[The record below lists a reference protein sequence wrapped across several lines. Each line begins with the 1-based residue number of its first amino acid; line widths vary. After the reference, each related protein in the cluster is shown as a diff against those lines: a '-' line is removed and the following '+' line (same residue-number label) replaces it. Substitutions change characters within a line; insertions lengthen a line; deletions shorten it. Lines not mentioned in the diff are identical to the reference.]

1 VVRSRP
7 HTDANLFDPAVV
19 ADPYPFYESIRSAG
33 NVVWNEAMRGW
44 NVVGFDELREV
55 VSDSG
60 ERFRELNGDPGVT
73 YWFEAPNLITVDGA
87 EHRRLRGG
95 LAPFFTRNA
104 VAKWEQRVTEVVIDL
119 VRPLAEGHRAYD
131 LIADFTMIP
140 TVVVADLL
148 GISSHRYSDFRRWSH
163 AIVSNLSYGAESEEA
178 QAVMRTAST
187 EINAYIQEEIERHR
201 RETPDD
207 TLTAMLELSGRF
219 AMNDD
224 EIRSAV
230 VLLVLAGYDTTA
242 KMMGNA
248 LLALERHPDQRRHVA
263 ADESLLAATI
273 EESLRWC
280 GPVQATARVVVTDST
295 LGEVDLSEGETL
307 YLLHA
312 AANRDPR
319 RWEDPAT
326 FDIHREQK
334 SHLALGWGPH
344 LCLGAPLARL
354 ETRVAIEHL
363 LRVAP
368 EYSLKDV
375 DFGSAFFVRGPER
388 GLIEV

>member
-1 VVRSRP
+1 VRSGP
-7 HTDANLFDPAVV
+7 HTDANLFDPGVV
-19 ADPYPFYESIRSAG
+19 ADPYPIYETIRAVG
-33 NVVWNEAMRGW
+33 NVVWNDAVGGW
-44 NVVGFDELREV
+44 NIVGFDELREV

-87 EHRRLRGG
+87 EHTRLRGA

-104 VAKWEQRVTEVVIDL
+104 VAKWEERVTEVVLDL
-119 VRPLAEGHRAYD
+119 VRPLAEGNRTYD

-140 TVVVADLL
+140 TIVVADLL
-148 GISSHRYSDFRRWSH
+148 GISPKRYSDFRRWSH

-178 QAVMRTAST
+178 HVVMRAASA
-187 EINAYIQEEIERHR
+187 EINDYIQEEIDRHR
-201 RETPDD
+201 RDAPDD
-207 TLTAMLELSGRF
+207 TLTAILGLTGRF
-219 AMNDD
+219 AMTD
-224 EIRSAV
+224 EEVRSAV

-248 LLALERHPDQRRHVA
+248 LLALEQHPDQRRDVVS
-263 ADESLLAATI
+263 DPSLLPATI

-280 GPVQATARVVVTDST
+280 GPAQATVRVAVADTT
-295 LGEVDLSEGETL
+295 LGGIDLSAGETL

-319 RWEDPAT
+319 RWKDPT
-326 FDIHREQK
+326 SFDIHREQK

-368 EYSLKDV
+368 EYSLEDV
-375 DFGSAFFVRGPER
+375 DFGHAFFVRGPER